1 MAFAGNTQTAPL
13 HGLAGLAVHA
23 EALIE
28 RIKLYRLYRR
38 TLTEL
43 GGMDAHDLAEIGLC
57 RSNIR
62 SAAFEAVYGSQ
73 N

>member
-1 MAFAGNTQTAPL
+1 MAFAGNTQSAPL
-13 HGLAGLAVHA
+13 HGLAGLATHA
-23 EALIE
+23 EALVE
-28 RIKLYRLYRR
+28 RLDRYRLYRR
-38 TLTEL
+38 TLAEL
-43 GGMDAHDLAEIGLC
+43 AGMDARDLAEIGLC